1 LFKFGSETRFLTP
14 NVSLNPDYHW
24 LLVVGLLVFGFWL
37 YNTYGVG
44 RGTAHHNIY
53 RYNQKQYQYSSLSI

>member
-1 LFKFGSETRFLTP
+1 MLVVGC
-14 NVSLNPDYHW
+14 W
-24 LLVVGLLVFGFWL
+24 LLVICCLLFVICYLLFVVCFWL

-44 RGTAHHNIY
+44 CGTAHHNIY